1 MVEQPVIP
9 TSRKQRPKNQKFK
22 TNLHYTV
29 RNCFKTNQI
38 NEQFFRRKRQRE
50 QERERQRQRER
61 KKRETEGEKERE
73 RERLKQY
80 KSRGKS
86 MKQKTDSLK
95 R

>member
-61 KKRETEGEKERE
+61 KKERQREKKREKER
-73 RERLKQY
+73 
-80 KSRGKS
+80 
-86 MKQKTDSLK
+86 D
-95 R
+95 